1 MTAPS
6 SPSAPS
12 APSAPAAGA
21 GTASGHRRVRGGALD
36 AVLRAEYRL
45 ILRSICTPGRLVA
58 LGALS
63 AISLLTALATR
74 AGSSFDPLR
83 EGVGYVN
90 GNVATLIPVAVLVLG
105 SAALGDLLEDGSMV
119 YLWLRP
125 VPTWVHVVAAW
136 LATVTVAIP
145 VVLLPVVAGTAV
157 IHPDGT
163 LLLSAVVGGLVAVA
177 SYSALFVTAGIR
189 FRRALPW
196 GLVYILI
203 WEGFVASAGK
213 TATKLAV
220 RSYIRSILEQL
231 TGIQLKLAN
240 FSLATGILVP
250 LAVGALV
257 LAYGA
262 RRLARSDIA

>member
-6 SPSAPS
+6 PT
-12 APSAPAAGA
+12 PA
-21 GTASGHRRVRGGALD
+21 VRGAALD
-36 AVLRAEYRL
+36 AVVRAEYRL
-45 ILRSICTPGRLVA
+45 ILRSICTPGRLAA

-63 AISLLTALATR
+63 AISILTAAATR
-74 AGSSFDPLR
+74 FAPDIDHYR
-83 EGVGYVN
+83 EAVGFVS
-90 GNVATLIPVAVLVLG
+90 GNVSTLIAVAMLVLG

-125 VPTWVHVVAAW
+125 VPTWVHLTAAW
-136 LATVTVAIP
+136 LATITVAIP
-145 VVLLPVVAGTAV
+145 VVLVPVIAGAV
-157 IHPDGT
+157 IITPDGT
-163 LLLSAVVGGLVAVA
+163 LLLATVVAGLVAIATYGAV
-177 SYSALFVTAGIR
+177 FVMAGVR
-189 FRRALPW
+189 LKRALPW

-220 RSYIRSILEQL
+220 RSYVRSILEQI

-250 LAVGALV
+250 LIVGVLV
-257 LAYGA
+257 LAYGS